1 MSFRI
6 GIGYDIHALKEGG
19 KLIIG
24 GVHIPFTKGLVGHSD
39 ADVLIHALCDAL
51 LGAAALGDL
60 GSHFPDTDE
69 KYKDANSLLLLKEVY
84 KMIHTSGYQ
93 IGNIDTIIIAQ
104 KPQMAPFI
112 PDMLKVLSGVLK
124 ISTDRISIKATTTEG
139 LGFVGRE
146 EGIAAQASVLLET
159 SDTK

>member
-6 GIGYDIHALKEGG
+6 GIGYDIHALKEGR
-19 KLIIG
+19 KLMIG
-24 GVHIPFTKGLVGHSD
+24 GVHIPFAKGLVGHSD

-51 LGAAALGDL
+51 LGATALGDL

-69 KYKDANSLLLLKEVY
+69 KYKDINSLLLLTEVD

-93 IGNIDTIIIAQ
+93 IGNIDVIIIAQ
-104 KPQMAPFI
+104 KPKIAPFI
-112 PDMLKVLSGVLK
+112 PEMLEVLSGMLK

-139 LGFVGRE
+139 LGFIGSE
-146 EGIAAQASVLLET
+146 EGIAAQVSVLLET
-159 SDTK
+159 SDTM

>member
-6 GIGYDIHALKEGG
+6 GIGYDIHALKEGR
-19 KLIIG
+19 KLMIG
-24 GVHIPFTKGLVGHSD
+24 GVHIPFAKGLVGHSD

-51 LGAAALGDL
+51 LGATALGDL

-69 KYKDANSLLLLKEVY
+69 KYKDINSLLLLTEVD

-93 IGNIDTIIIAQ
+93 IGNIDVIIIAQ
-104 KPQMAPFI
+104 KPKIAPFI
-112 PDMLKVLSGVLK
+112 PEMLEVLSGVLK

-139 LGFVGRE
+139 LGFIGSE
-146 EGIAAQASVLLET
+146 EGIAAQVSVLLET
-159 SDTK
+159 SDTM